1 MKFSG
6 KGKKFGKKKGMGREE
21 RKKKGGGKWEK
32 RKGEGLFLWRSDE
45 KVKGVGFE
53 LVKENGMERKR

>member
-1 MKFSG
+1 MGRKRR
-6 KGKKFGKKKGMGREE
+6 MGREE
-21 RKKKGGGKWEK
+21 KEKKGGGGLGK
-32 RKGEGLFLWRSDE
+32 RKREGLFLWRSDE